1 MVAGETYNFNKSNA
15 DDVFSNHSLGHCGPT
30 ALRFARSSWLQP
42 VFTLDDGG
50 DVGSFQYG
58 YD

>member
-1 MVAGETYNFNKSNA
+1 LRP
-15 DDVFSNHSLGHCGPT
+15 DSL
-30 ALRFARSSWLQP
+30 ALRALLSWLKP